1 MSGARLTWRG
11 RDATIAAHTVE
22 PLPEGVVVPAL
33 ATPNIND
40 VPLVGRAIAQVVE
53 RLGGRARR
61 AALVVPDTVA
71 KVSLIRFEKVP
82 AKAADLA
89 ELVRWQIRK
98 TAPFP
103 IDQAIVSFTPGAR
116 ASDGSQ
122 EFVVTLART
131 DIVMQYEEACSRAG
145 LHAGLV
151 DLATFSA
158 INSVLAGSSPPA
170 GDWLL
175 VHATPTY
182 TTLTVMRDRDL
193 IFFRN
198 RDEETEGTLAD
209 VVHQTAMYYE
219 DRLKG
224 AGFSRVLLTGW
235 AAMPG
240 ERRCV
245 GAQPGRASWD
255 RGRAGRPA
263 NVGRVAGSHRR
274 LAGVARCAGAARRD
288 PACASEGWREHVAQA
303 ILRLGPST
311 TTEPCEWRSAS
322 ALRWSLR

>member
-1 MSGARLTWRG
+1 MSTPRLLQSSPPDLAIEVEAGLVSGARLTWRG

-40 VPLVGRAIAQVVE
+40 VPLVGRAIAKVVE

-61 AALVVPDTVA
+61 AALVVPDTIA
-71 KVSLIRFEKVP
+71 KVSLVRFEKIP

-103 IDQAIVSFTPGAR
+103 VDQAIVSFSPGAR
-116 ASDGSQ
+116 TSDGSQ
-122 EFVVTLART
+122 EFVVTLTRT

-158 INSVLAGSSPPA
+158 INSVIAGSSPPV

-193 IFFRN
+193 IFFRH

-240 ERRCV
+240 EEDALALSLEERLGIAVEPVDPRTSAALLDRIGASPGVLDALAPLV
-245 GAQPGRASWD
+245 GILVRE
-255 RGRAGRPA
+255 R
-263 NVGRVAGSHRR
+263 RVA
-274 LAGVARCAGAARRD
+274 
-288 PACASEGWREHVAQA
+288 
-303 ILRLGPST
+303 
-311 TTEPCEWRSAS
+311 
-322 ALRWSLR
+322 

>member
-1 MSGARLTWRG
+1 MSMPSLFQPSPLDLAIEIEAEYVSGARLTWRG
-11 RDATIAAHTVE
+11 REATIAAHTVE
-22 PLPEGVVVPAL
+22 PLPHGVVVPGL
-33 ATPNIND
+33 ATANLND
-40 VPLVGRAIAQVVE
+40 VALVGRAIAQVVA
-53 RLGGRARR
+53 RLGGRGRR
-61 AALVVPDTVA
+61 AALVVPDTIA

-82 AKAADLA
+82 SKQKDLE

-103 IDQAIVSFTPGAR
+103 VDQAIVSFTPGAR
-116 ASDGSQ
+116 HAEGGQ

-145 LHAGLV
+145 LRVGLV
-151 DLATFSA
+151 DLATFGA
-158 INSVLAGSSPPA
+158 INSVLAGNSRPA

-193 IFFRN
+193 IFFRH

-224 AGFSRVLLTGW
+224 VGFSRVLLTGG
-235 AAMPG
+235 AEVPG
-240 ERRCV
+240 GEEALARSLEERLGIGVEQVDPRSSASLLDRIDASPGMLDALAPLVGILVRERR
-245 GAQPGRASWD
+245 
-255 RGRAGRPA
+255 
-263 NVGRVAGSHRR
+263 VA
-274 LAGVARCAGAARRD
+274 
-288 PACASEGWREHVAQA
+288 
-303 ILRLGPST
+303 
-311 TTEPCEWRSAS
+311 
-322 ALRWSLR
+322 